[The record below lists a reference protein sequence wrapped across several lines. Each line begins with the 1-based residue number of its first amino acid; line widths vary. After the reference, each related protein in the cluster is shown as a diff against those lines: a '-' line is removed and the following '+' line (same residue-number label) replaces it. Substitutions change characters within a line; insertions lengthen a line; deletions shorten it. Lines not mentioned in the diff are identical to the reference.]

1 MALHRE
7 AARLRLAA
15 IDGNAGHHARSRAW
29 MEAEGVRNPR
39 AMAGMLVPGLTADP
53 AEHVARVGPSHEACV
68 ASS

>member
-15 IDGNAGHHARSRAW
+15 IDGSAEDHAHSRAW

-39 AMAGMLVPGLTADP
+39 AMAGLLVPGLTADP
-53 AEHVARVGPSHEACV
+53 AEHVARVGSSHEACV